1 MDAPIPDSL
10 KRGQVYLASVPFAAQ
25 KTALRP
31 VDQAEQRAGAEEL
44 DAGFTAEVQ
53 FKLRPVLVLQS
64 DVITGQSGY
73 EYVLVAPIYSVR
85 DKHKSRPGFKSLL
98 AHRLPQVFYLS
109 RREQGVT
116 RPSYVALAQLQL
128 LHRSMLKEQRGALT
142 AAEML
147 QIDERL
153 RFCLGL

>member
-1 MDAPIPDSL
+1 MKAAGDTDKPDSTDN
-10 KRGQVYLASVPFAAQ
+10 LA
-25 KTALRP
+25 
-31 VDQAEQRAGAEEL
+31 E
-44 DAGFTAEVQ
+44 GFTAEIQ
-53 FKLRPVLVLQS
+53 FKLRPVLVVQN
-64 DVITGQSGY
+64 DTITSQSGY
-73 EYVLVAPIYSVR
+73 EYVLVAPIYSLK
-85 DKHKSRPGFKSLL
+85 DKHGSKPGFEHLL
-98 AHRLPQVFYLS
+98 AQRLPQVFYLD